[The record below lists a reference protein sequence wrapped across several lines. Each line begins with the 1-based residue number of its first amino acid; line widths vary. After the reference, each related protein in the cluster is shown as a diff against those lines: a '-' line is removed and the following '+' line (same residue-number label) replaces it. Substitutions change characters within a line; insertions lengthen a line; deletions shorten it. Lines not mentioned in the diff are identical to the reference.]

1 MIVKSVMQLFNCSSW
16 SIGLV
21 LLVVNSVQA
30 QIVPDQTLPDNSS
43 VPPNCTTCQ
52 INGGTVRGSSLFH
65 SFKEF
70 SVPKNGEAS
79 FNNSPQIQNIFSR
92 VTGASPSQIDGII
105 RANGIA
111 NLFLINPNG
120 IIFGRDAALRIG
132 GSFVAS
138 TASSLLFDDGTAF
151 SVTAPQLGAPLLTVS
166 VPVGLQF
173 GAIAGEIRNQSQ
185 AKNLVNFPGFGQI
198 PNFVGLE
205 VQPNQ
210 TLAFIGGDIF
220 LEGGKLTAPEG
231 RIELG
236 SVAGS
241 SLVSLRAIPEGWA
254 LGYENVQN
262 FQNITLFG
270 AANVSSG
277 GFQVPRSG
285 DIFVRGKRFEL
296 IEDSRIVSLNPS
308 SLDGGNISVE
318 AEELILRSGA
328 QIRTD
333 TFGEGRAGNLTVS
346 ADSIKLIGASKD
358 VSALSSSPFRASE
371 SGGAGNI
378 VIHNAR
384 QLTVRDGAV
393 ISVSSL
399 GDGAAGNL
407 EIESDSVFFDDG
419 ILRANTTAGEGNIS
433 LQAENILLRRSQI
446 TTNATGEA
454 NGGNITVNTA
464 ILTALDSQITANAVQ
479 GRGGNINIT
488 TQGLFVSPDSKITAE
503 SEFDLDGVIEIN
515 TPDVDSVQLEE
526 LPQEVVNVARLINQ
540 DFCAAGKGSD
550 FVVTGRGG
558 LPDSPTNVFSPDATW
573 EDWRVVES
581 DTVAQHSRSEVA
593 FTEQQT
599 KTETPP
605 IEAQG
610 WTMTAKG
617 NIRLT
622 AQANTISPQ
631 DSGLPSSG
639 CQPRSR
645 LPSS

>member
-1 MIVKSVMQLFNCSSW
+1 MIVKSAMPLFNYSFW

-21 LLVVNSVQA
+21 LLVAGSVQS
-30 QIVPDQTLPDNSS
+30 QIVPDQTLPNNSV
-43 VPPNCTTCQ
+43 VPPNCTVCP
-52 INGGTVRGSSLFH
+52 IEGGTVRGSSLFH

-92 VTGASPSQIDGII
+92 ITGASPSKIDGVI

-138 TASSLLFDDGTAF
+138 TASSLLFDDGTTF
-151 SVTAPQLGAPLLTVS
+151 STADPQLGSPLLTVS

-185 AKNLVNFPGFGQI
+185 ATNFISIPGFPPI
-198 PNFVGLE
+198 PNPVGLE

-210 TLAFIGGDIF
+210 TIALVGGDIF
-220 LEGGKLTAPEG
+220 LEGGRLTAPGG

-241 SLVSLRAIPEGWA
+241 SLVSLKAIPEGWA

-262 FQNITLFG
+262 QNITLSG
-270 AANVSSG
+270 AASVSSG
-277 GFQVPRSG
+277 GFPVSRSG
-285 DIFVRGKRFEL
+285 DIFVRGKRVEL
-296 IEDSRIVSLNPS
+296 VEDSRIVSLNSS
-308 SLDGGNISVE
+308 SLDGGDISVE

-346 ADSIKLIGASKD
+346 ADSVELIGSSDID
-358 VSALSSSPFRASE
+358 VSALSSRGADGL
-371 SGGAGNI
+371 GGAGNI
-378 VIHNAR
+378 IIHNNR
-384 QLTVRDGAV
+384 QLTVRDGAE
-393 ISVSSL
+393 ITVSSQ
-399 GDGAAGNL
+399 GDGAAGN
-407 EIESDSVFFDDG
+407 IQIDADSVVFNDG
-419 ILRANTTAGEGNIS
+419 LLRADTTAGEGNIQ
-433 LQAENILLRRSQI
+433 LLADNILLRRSQI

-464 ILTALDSQITANAVQ
+464 ILTALDSQITANAVR
-479 GRGGNINIT
+479 GRGGNIQIT
-488 TQGLFVSPDSKITAE
+488 TQGLFVSPDSQITAE

-526 LPQEVVNVARLINQ
+526 LPQEVINVARLINQ
-540 DFCAAGKGSD
+540 DFCTAGKGSY
-550 FVVTGRGG
+550 FIVTGRGG
-558 LPDSPTNVFSPDATW
+558 LPDPTNFSPDATW

-617 NIRLT
+617 KIRLT

-631 DSGLPSSG
+631 TSGLPSSG
-639 CQPRSR
+639 CQPWSR

>member
-1 MIVKSVMQLFNCSSW
+1 MIVKSAMQLFNCSSW

-21 LLVVNSVQA
+21 LLVAGSVQA
-30 QIVPDQTLPDNSS
+30 QIVPDQTLPVNSS
-43 VPPNCTTCQ
+43 VPPNCTTCP
-52 INGGTVRGSSLFH
+52 IDGGTVRGSSLFH

-92 VTGASPSQIDGII
+92 VTGASPSKIDGII

-120 IIFGRDAALRIG
+120 IIFGSDAALRIG

-151 SVTAPQLGAPLLTVS
+151 SAAEPQLGSPILTVS

-173 GAIAGEIRNQSQ
+173 GKIAREIRNQSQ
-185 AKNLVNFPGFGQI
+185 AGNFIDIPGLPRF
-198 PNFVGLE
+198 FDFAGLE

-210 TLAFIGGDIF
+210 TLALVGGDIF
-220 LEGGKLTAPEG
+220 LEGGLLTVPEG

-236 SVAGS
+236 SVAES
-241 SLVSLRAIPEGWA
+241 SFVSLRANPQGWV

-262 FQNITLFG
+262 FQNITLSG
-270 AANVSSG
+270 AAIVSNG
-277 GFQVPRSG
+277 NFQVRRSG
-285 DIFVRGKRFEL
+285 DIFVRGKRVEL
-296 IEDSRIVSLNPS
+296 VEDSRIAFLNPS
-308 SLDGGNISVE
+308 SLDGGNVSVE

-346 ADSIKLIGASKD
+346 ADSIKLIGSSDID
-358 VSALSSSPFRASE
+358 VSALSSLGADG

-378 VIHNAR
+378 VINNAR
-384 QLTVRDGAV
+384 QLSVRDGAE
-393 ISVSSL
+393 ISVSSR
-399 GDGAAGNL
+399 GDGTAGNL
-407 EIESDSVFFDDG
+407 EIDADSIFFDDG
-419 ILRANTTAGEGNIS
+419 LLRADTTAGEGNINI
-433 LQAENILLRRSQI
+433 QAENILLRRSQI

-464 ILTALDSQITANAVQ
+464 ILTALDSQITANAVR

-540 DFCAAGKGSD
+540 DFCAAGKGSY

-558 LPDSPTNVFSPDATW
+558 LPDFPTDVFSPDATW

-581 DTVAQHSRSEVA
+581 DVAQHSRSEVA

-631 DSGLPSSG
+631 TSGLPSSG
-639 CQPRSR
+639 CQPRSS

>member
-1 MIVKSVMQLFNCSSW
+1 MPLFNYSFW

-21 LLVVNSVQA
+21 LLVASSVQA
-30 QIVPDQTLPDNSS
+30 QIVPDRTLPDNSV
-43 VPPNCTTCQ
+43 VPPNCPVCP
-52 INGGTVRGSSLFH
+52 IDGGTVRGSSLFH

-79 FNNSPQIQNIFSR
+79 FNNSPQINNIFSR
-92 VTGASPSQIDGII
+92 ITGASPSNIDGII
-105 RANGIA
+105 RANGVA

-151 SVTAPQLGAPLLTVS
+151 SATAPQLSSPLLTVS

-173 GAIAGEIRNQSQ
+173 GEVAREIRNQSQ
-185 AKNLVNFPGFGQI
+185 ATNFITVPGFQPI
-198 PNFVGLE
+198 PIPVGLE
-205 VQPNQ
+205 VQSGK
-210 TLAFIGGDIF
+210 TLALVGGDIF
-220 LEGGKLTAPEG
+220 LEGGRLTAPGG

-236 SVAGS
+236 SVAES

-262 FQNITLFG
+262 QNITLSG
-270 AANVSSG
+270 AASVSSG
-277 GFQVPRSG
+277 GFPVSRSG
-285 DIFVRGKRFEL
+285 DIFVRGKRVEL
-296 IEDSRIVSLNPS
+296 VEDSRIVSLNSS
-308 SLDGGNISVE
+308 SLDGGNVSVGAE
-318 AEELILRSGA
+318 ALILRSGA
-328 QIRTD
+328 QIRAD
-333 TFGEGRAGNLTVS
+333 TFEEGRAGNVMVS
-346 ADSIKLIGASKD
+346 ADSIELIGASDID
-358 VSALSSSPFRASE
+358 VSALSSLGADG
-371 SGGAGNI
+371 SGGAGSIMIN
-378 VIHNAR
+378 NTR
-384 QLTVRDGAV
+384 QLTVRDGAE
-393 ISVSSL
+393 ISVSSR

-407 EIESDSVFFDDG
+407 EIDADSIFFDDG
-419 ILRANTTAGEGNIS
+419 ILRADTTAGEGNIN

-446 TTNATGEA
+446 TTNAIGEA
-454 NGGNITVNTA
+454 NGGNIAVNTA
-464 ILTALDSQITANAVQ
+464 ILTALDSQMTANAVR
-479 GRGGNINIT
+479 GRGGNIQIT
-488 TQGLFVSPDSKITAE
+488 TQGLFVSPDSQITAE

-540 DFCAAGKGSD
+540 DFCAAGKGSY
-550 FVVTGRGG
+550 FIITGRGG
-558 LPDSPTNVFSPDATW
+558 LPDPTNFSPDATW

-617 NIRLT
+617 NIRLI

-631 DSGLPSSG
+631 TSGLPSSG

>member
-1 MIVKSVMQLFNCSSW
+1 MIVKSAMQLFNYSSW

-21 LLVVNSVQA
+21 LLVAGSVQA
-30 QIVPDQTLPDNSS
+30 QIVPDQTLPVNSS
-43 VPPNCTTCQ
+43 VPTNCTTCP
-52 INGGTVRGSSLFH
+52 IDGGTVRGSSLFH

-92 VTGASPSQIDGII
+92 ITGASPSNIDGII
-105 RANGIA
+105 RANGVA

-120 IIFGRDAALRIG
+120 IIFGSDAALRIG
-132 GSFVAS
+132 GSFIAS
-138 TASSLLFDDGTAF
+138 TASSLLFDDGTVF
-151 SVTAPQLGAPLLTVS
+151 SAAAPQLGAPLLTVS

-185 AKNLVNFPGFGQI
+185 AKNLVNVPGLGQI
-198 PNFVGLE
+198 PNLVGLE

-210 TLAFIGGDIF
+210 TLALVGGDIF

-241 SLVSLRAIPEGWA
+241 SLVSLKAIPEGWA

-262 FQNITLFG
+262 FQNITLSQE
-270 AANVSSG
+270 ANVSG
-277 GFQVPRSG
+277 GFQVRRSG
-285 DIFVRGKRFEL
+285 DIFVRGKRVEL
-296 IEDSRIVSLNPS
+296 IKDSRVVSFNPRS
-308 SLDGGNISVE
+308 SSSDGGNISVE
-318 AEELILRSGA
+318 AEALILKSGA

-333 TFGEGRAGNLTVS
+333 TFSEGRAGNLTVS
-346 ADSIKLIGASKD
+346 ADSIELIGASDID
-358 VSALSSSPFRASE
+358 VSALSSLGADG
-371 SGGAGNI
+371 SGGAGSIMIN
-378 VIHNAR
+378 NTR
-384 QLTVRDGAV
+384 QLSVRDGAV
-393 ISVSSL
+393 ITVSSR

-407 EIESDSVFFDDG
+407 EIDADSVFFDEG
-419 ILRANTTAGEGNIS
+419 ILRANTTAGEGNIN

-446 TTNATGEA
+446 TTNAIGEA
-454 NGGNITVNTA
+454 NGGNITVNTD
-464 ILTALDSQITANAVQ
+464 ILTALDSQITANAVR

-540 DFCAAGKGSD
+540 DFCAAGKGSY

-599 KTETPP
+599 KTETQP

-617 NIRLT
+617 KIRLT

-631 DSGLPSSG
+631 DSGLPSSD
-639 CQPRSR
+639 CQPRSS

>member
-1 MIVKSVMQLFNCSSW
+1 MIVKSAMQLFNCSSW

-21 LLVVNSVQA
+21 LLVVGSVQA

-92 VTGASPSQIDGII
+92 VTGASPSNINGII
-105 RANGIA
+105 KANGIA

-120 IIFGRDAALRIG
+120 IIFGPDAALRIE

-138 TASSLLFDDGTAF
+138 TASSLLFDDSTVF
-151 SVTAPQLGAPLLTVS
+151 SATAPQLGSPLLTVS

-185 AKNLVNFPGFGQI
+185 ADNPVNLGFEQI
-198 PNFVGLE
+198 SNPVGLE

-210 TLAFIGGDIF
+210 TLALVGSDLF
-220 LEGGKLTAPEG
+220 LDNGKLTAPEG

-241 SLVSLRAIPEGWA
+241 SLVSLKAIPEGWA

-262 FQNITLFG
+262 FQNITLSR
-270 AANVSSG
+270 AANVSGSG
-277 GFQVPRSG
+277 FPVPRSG
-285 DIFVRGKRFEL
+285 DIFVRGKRVEL
-296 IEDSRIVSLNPS
+296 VEDSKIVSFNPRS
-308 SLDGGNISVE
+308 SSSDGGNIFVE
-318 AEELILRSGA
+318 AEALILRSGA
-328 QIRTD
+328 QIRAESY
-333 TFGEGRAGNLTVS
+333 GEGRGGNLTVS
-346 ADSIKLIGASKD
+346 ADSIELVGASKD
-358 VSALSSSPFRASE
+358 VSALSSEGADG
-371 SGGAGNI
+371 SGRAGNI
-378 VIHNAR
+378 VIHNAK

-488 TQGLFVSPDSKITAE
+488 TQGLFVSPNSKITAE

-599 KTETPP
+599 KTETQP

-617 NIRLT
+617 KIRLT

-631 DSGLPSSG
+631 DSGLPSSD
-639 CQPRSR
+639 CQPRSS
-645 LPSS
+645 LPSL